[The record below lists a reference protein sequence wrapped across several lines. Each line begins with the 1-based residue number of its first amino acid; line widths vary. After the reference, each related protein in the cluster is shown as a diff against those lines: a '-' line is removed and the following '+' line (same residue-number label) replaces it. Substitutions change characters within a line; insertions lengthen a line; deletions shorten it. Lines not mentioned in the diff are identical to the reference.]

1 MMRVLYVWDAEYP
14 WDVRTEKVCLAL
26 ARQGHG
32 VVITARNVGGHP
44 RREVRPEGTVERLRS
59 FPQWGRRLLSFPAF
73 FNPFWLTHIRR
84 LARTHAVDVIMVRD
98 LPLAPAALLASGGRW
113 PVMLDM
119 AENYP
124 AMIADLWSE
133 GRTGRFDFLVRNPR
147 LVSAVERFT
156 LRRVAHTL
164 TVVEES
170 SERLHGLGVP
180 AARVSVVSNTPTR
193 TRIAPLAPRAA
204 GEPLRIVYLGLME
217 SHRGIAE
224 VLVAAQALEKAGV
237 SFHLDLVGDGR
248 EYDHFRAYAD
258 QLGLSG
264 DTVTFHGR
272 LPHEAAI
279 RVVAQAHVGLVP
291 HHATEAW
298 NTTIPNKLFDY
309 MAAGLAVVSSDA
321 VPAAR
326 VTSDTGAGLIFRS
339 GDGHHLAEVLQRYLD
354 LSFWEACRRA
364 GQEAIRSKYNWEL
377 DTERLMEAVSMVG
390 SRGAIQP

>member
-1 MMRVLYVWDAEYP
+1 
-14 WDVRTEKVCLAL
+14 VCLAL
-26 ARQGHG
+26 AEHGHSA
-32 VVITARNVGGHP
+32 VITARNVRGLP
-44 RREVRPEGTVERLRS
+44 RREVRPEGTVERLPS
-59 FPQWGRRLLSFPAF
+59 FPRWGRRLLSFPAF
-73 FNPFWLTHIRR
+73 FNPLWLAHIRR
-84 LARTHAVDVIMVRD
+84 LARAHAVDVIMVRD

-133 GRTGRFDFLVRNPR
+133 GRTRRFDYLVRNPR

-170 SERLHGLGVP
+170 SERLLGLGVP
-180 AARVSVVSNTPTR
+180 AERVSVVSNTPAR
-193 TRIAPLAPRAA
+193 ARISALAPRNP

-224 VLVAAQALEKAGV
+224 VLVAAQALAKAGV

-248 EYDHFRAYAD
+248 EYEHFRAYAD
-258 QLGLSG
+258 QLGLTSEA
-264 DTVTFHGR
+264 VTFHGR

-279 RVVAQAHVGLVP
+279 RVVARAHVGLVP

-326 VTSDTGAGLIFRS
+326 VTSDTGAGLVFRG
-339 GDGHHLAEVLQRYLD
+339 GDGKHLAEVIQRYLD
-354 LSFWEACRRA
+354 LSFWESCRRA
-364 GQEAIRSKYNWEL
+364 GQEAIQSHYNWEL
-377 DTERLMEAVSMVG
+377 DTERLLEAVSMVH
-390 SRGAIQP
+390 SPRGRVQG